1 MRVCGIEST
10 DTLVPPDRPLRVVI
24 VGGGASGVLVAART
38 LDASIARSVQV
49 TIVDPSDVLAAGVAY
64 STVDPEHLLNV
75 RASGMSAD
83 PSSPDDLV
91 EWITATGEGGRDTFV
106 PRRDY
111 RRYLEQHLRHAAQQ
125 APDGT
130 LELCRDRAIGIRM
143 GDTTTRVALA
153 SGAHLD
159 ADHVV
164 LALGNSAPGVPESL
178 RGLEGRPGWIPDPW
192 APGVLEPYVGA
203 PNVLLVGTGLTMVDI
218 AITLGR
224 DGDRPGEASSE
235 GCATAPRLMALSRNG
250 LVPLRHLEFQ
260 PPRPID
266 IVDLDRD
273 SVDVLALDRR
283 IRARILDHEGRQY
296 PDENWREVI
305 DAVRPFANALWRRY
319 DSEQRRTFLTQLLR
333 QWDVHRHRM
342 SPVTAERFDALQASG
357 RLRIHTGQVLV
368 ASPDPAG
375 GMMVEL
381 DLDGERTELQVD
393 AVVNCTGPGRSW
405 SPPGNPVVMDL
416 IDQGLAVPDEHGL
429 GLRTTPE
436 GLLVDV
442 GGRPV
447 PQVLV
452 IGPPRR
458 GTLFETTAVPE
469 LRSQALHLADH
480 MVIGVP
486 FA

>member
-1 MRVCGIEST
+1 M
-10 DTLVPPDRPLRVVI
+10 VV

-38 LDASIARSVQV
+38 LDASTARPVHV
-49 TIVDPSDVLAAGVAY
+49 TVVDPSEVLAAGVAY

-83 PSSPDDLV
+83 PSSPGDLV
-91 EWITATGEGGRDTFV
+91 EWIAERGEGGRDTFV

-111 RRYLEQHLRHAAQQ
+111 RRYLEQHLLRAEQD
-125 APDGT
+125 APAGT
-130 LELCRDRAIGIRM
+130 LEIRRDRVVGVEL
-143 GDTTTRVALA
+143 GDRVSRVALA
-153 SGAHLD
+153 SGGHLE
-159 ADHVV
+159 ADRVV
-164 LALGNSAPGVPESL
+164 LALGNPAPGVPESL
-178 RGLEGRPGWIPDPW
+178 RSLDGRPGWIPDPW
-192 APGVLEPYVGA
+192 APGVLAPHVGA
-203 PNVLLVGTGLTMVDI
+203 PRVLLVGTGLTMVDI

-224 DGDRPGEASSE
+224 DSDVASDGRSD
-235 GCATAPRLMALSRNG
+235 GRSAGGVIGGPRLLALSRNG

-273 SVDVLALDRR
+273 SLDVLALDRR

-296 PDENWREVI
+296 PDEDWREVI

-319 DSEQRRTFLTQLLR
+319 DSEQQRIFLTQLLR

-342 SPVTAERFDALQASG
+342 SPVTAERFDALQGSG
-357 RLRIHTGQVLV
+357 RLTIHTGQVV
-368 ASPDPAG
+368 AASPDAAG
-375 GMMVEL
+375 GIVVEL
-381 DLDGERTELQVD
+381 DLDGERTEMRVD

-416 IDQGLAVPDEHGL
+416 IAQGLAVPDEHGL
-429 GLRTTPE
+429 GLRTTP
-436 GLLVDV
+436 GGCLVDAS
-442 GGRPV
+442 GRPV

-458 GTLFETTAVPE
+458 GSLFETTAVPE

-480 MVIGVP
+480 MVIADP